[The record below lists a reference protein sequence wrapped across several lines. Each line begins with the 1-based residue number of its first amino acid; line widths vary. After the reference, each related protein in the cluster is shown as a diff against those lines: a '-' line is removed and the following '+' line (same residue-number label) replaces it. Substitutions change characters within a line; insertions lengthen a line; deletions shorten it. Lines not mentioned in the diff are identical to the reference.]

1 VKPADVAG
9 AGQPAVFLDR
19 DGTMI
24 HDVGYLAR
32 RDELRWYASTI
43 DAVRLLNRAGFL
55 VFVVTNQG
63 GIGLGHFTEAFVR
76 ETHQFMAET
85 LAANGARVDG
95 WLYCPHHP
103 RAVIPELMIA
113 CDCRKPGRGL
123 IDAALRD
130 HRIDLAASFV
140 VGDRQSDVDLA
151 AAFGG
156 RGVLVRTGY
165 GEGELQA
172 LGGAMPGAACVAPD
186 LMAATSWMLATS
198 EKAGS

>member
-1 VKPADVAG
+1 M
-9 AGQPAVFLDR
+9 PAVFLDR

-24 HDVGYLAR
+24 DDVGYLSQR
-32 RDELRWYASTI
+32 EELRWYSSTI

-76 ETHQFMAET
+76 DTHQWMAET
-85 LAANGARVDG
+85 LAANGAHVDG
-95 WLYCPHHP
+95 WLFCPHHP
-103 RAVIPELMIA
+103 RAVIPALKVDCE
-113 CDCRKPGRGL
+113 CRKPRRGM

-130 HRIDLAASFV
+130 HAIDLGRSFV

-165 GEGELQA
+165 GEGELA
-172 LGGAMPGAACVAPD
+172 VLGGAMPGAAYLASD
-186 LMAATSWMLATS
+186 LMAATAWMIRAIS
-198 EKAGS
+198 PEKHEKAGS